1 MREVPISARMSFIR
15 DASPRKAGAD
25 LIALFTE
32 RRTDRIPV
40 LIAACLPPAAIMFM
54 VNNDV
59 ADRSE
64 KPRHEITYFE
74 SWPASRSREESLAA
88 NVDRQK
94 LKDVNMA
101 RQREAYKALGRS
113 AGIDVDRLAAEAIAE
128 EEARKAKQAKA
139 IAESMK
145 PSAGAAK

>member
-1 MREVPISARMSFIR
+1 MSFIR

-32 RRTDRIPV
+32 RRGDRMPL
-40 LIAACLPPAAIMFM
+40 LIAACIPPAALMFM

-59 ADRSE
+59 TDRKQ

-74 SWPASRSREESLAA
+74 SWPASRSREDSLSA
-88 NVDRQK
+88 NVERQK
-94 LKDVNMA
+94 LKDINMA

-128 EEARKAKQAKA
+128 EEVRKAKQAKA

-145 PSAGAAK
+145 PASGASK